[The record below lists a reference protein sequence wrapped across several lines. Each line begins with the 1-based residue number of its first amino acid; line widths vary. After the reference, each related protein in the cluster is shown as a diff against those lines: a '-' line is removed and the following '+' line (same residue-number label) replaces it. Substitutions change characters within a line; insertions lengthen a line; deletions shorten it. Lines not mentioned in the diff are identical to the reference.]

1 MRFWSTYLL
10 LLLPFFS
17 LAQYEIE
24 DGPGSILN
32 GNFAVFKSNTGY
44 LGIKDRDSLIVV
56 QPQYVNITEIDEG
69 IVIVKA
75 NKNTGF
81 ERTYSSGFLN
91 KQLKIILP
99 CNYRNIYSSGNGML
113 IACQNSDSKYGL
125 VDTMGRI
132 RIPFQYEDIGFYGD
146 GVFPVKQGNLYG
158 YLNDYGKTIIPFS
171 YTFAHP
177 FSEGKAGAKRNGNYG
192 FIDKHGKFV
201 IPEKFQEVGQF
212 HNGFVSVRINDYA
225 TIIDEKGTLIFP
237 PVFETIEPIGAGL
250 FLFSCSGTLRDT
262 LGSLVKREDGKLKSN
277 PANIEMQNPK
287 KYVDTLMAFED
298 ESDLDFEGL
307 ISFETGLISDKNL
320 RDVTYLARLDGKLL
334 FAVQSK
340 TEVDENDNWNFA
352 LMNSE
357 GKILTKFEYFEIKT
371 EDGKIVGLKE
381 DGAENLKFLLDN
393 SGKATRF
400 TKD

>member
-1 MRFWSTYLL
+1 
-10 LLLPFFS
+10 
-17 LAQYEIE
+17 
-24 DGPGSILN
+24 
-32 GNFAVFKSNTGY
+32 
-44 LGIKDRDSLIVV
+44 
-56 QPQYVNITEIDEG
+56 
-69 IVIVKA
+69 
-75 NKNTGF
+75 
-81 ERTYSSGFLN
+81 
-91 KQLKIILP
+91 
-99 CNYRNIYSSGNGML
+99 
-113 IACQNSDSKYGL
+113 
-125 VDTMGRI
+125 
-132 RIPFQYEDIGFYGD
+132 
-146 GVFPVKQGNLYG
+146 
-158 YLNDYGKTIIPFS
+158 
-171 YTFAHP
+171 
-177 FSEGKAGAKRNGNYG
+177 
-192 FIDKHGKFV
+192 
-201 IPEKFQEVGQF
+201 
-212 HNGFVSVRINDYA
+212 
-225 TIIDEKGTLIFP
+225 
-237 PVFETIEPIGAGL
+237 
-250 FLFSCSGTLRDT
+250 

-307 ISFETGLISDKNL
+307 ISFETGLISNKNL